1 MTRPT
6 RQPPRQASF
15 AALALCACCA
25 IALGLP
31 ATADAR
37 ASKSATTL
45 RVMLNPAAAPRGTL
59 PDAVR
64 DRLSTLAGAP
74 VALVGTTRTGALEL
88 AVGGP
93 RDDARLEAMA
103 SRLRSDRTVLWVEAG
118 AQRTVAPK
126 SANAAAANRVAGR
139 KLLVRLADGV
149 DPTAVAPRLAQIA
162 GVPVT
167 IERAIGNVQVVALA
181 QTTTVAALDA
191 IARKLE
197 QDPSVRY
204 ADAVRRARPAAAPN
218 DPLYAQQWSLPAIGA
233 EAAWAQGA
241 GSPDVTVAVIDTG
254 ILPHPDLAGR
264 LLPGYDFI
272 SDAGN
277 ARDGD
282 GRDSNPRDEGDWLDD
297 GDCGGFPSTPSFFHG
312 LFVAGQIAANT
323 NNGEGIAG
331 LDRAAKILPVRVLG
345 RCGGTFEDV
354 LEGMLWASGVP
365 IGGVPPNPN
374 PAKVINMSLGG
385 FGSCAAA
392 IQEAVDEA
400 LAQGTV
406 VVVSAGNESDDAMN
420 YAPGNCSGVINVGA
434 LSRGGDRASYSN
446 WGRRVD
452 VSAPGGD
459 IDADGQVLSTHYTGS
474 TTPGEPTYELAI
486 GTSFAAP
493 LVSGTLSQM
502 LARNPNLTPG
512 QALSIVQGTSRDF
525 PAGSPCAVGGFC
537 GIGMLDAGLAV
548 QSTIPASANPPPGTS
563 AVVEYYD
570 TTLDHYLITSD
581 PFEIA
586 SLDADWLRWRRTGHV
601 FYAWTEPAYA
611 PADVFPQPVC
621 RFYAGPAQQID
632 SHWFSAD
639 PVECNTVLA
648 QSPGWQLQT
657 SAAFFVE
664 MPDFAGQCRAGTL
677 PVYRFFNN
685 RRDANQRHTVD
696 LSVKRAMIN
705 RAWVPDGKGANGA
718 AFCSP
723 Y

>member
-1 MTRPT
+1 MNRPT
-6 RQPPRQASF
+6 RQPLRHF
-15 AALALCACCA
+15 AALALPAVLA
-25 IALGLP
+25 VTLGLP
-31 ATADAR
+31 DAAQAR
-37 ASKSATTL
+37 PAKSVPTL

-59 PDAVR
+59 PEAAR
-64 DRLSTLAGAP
+64 ERLAALAGAP
-74 VALVGTTRTGALEL
+74 VALIGTTRTGALEL
-88 AVGGP
+88 AVAGP
-93 RDDARLEAMA
+93 RDAAALDTLAKRL
-103 SRLRSDRTVLWVEAG
+103 SGDRLVLWAEPG
-118 AQRTVAPK
+118 AARTVAPK
-126 SANAAAANRVAGR
+126 AGAAAADEHATGR
-139 KLLVRLADGV
+139 KLLVRLADGA
-149 DPTAVAPRLAQIA
+149 DPGTVAPRLAELA

-197 QDPSVRY
+197 RDPSVRY
-204 ADAVRRARPAAAPN
+204 ADAVRRVRPAAAPN
-218 DPLYAQQWSLPAIGA
+218 DPLYAQQWSLANVGA
-233 EAAWAQGA
+233 EVAWAQGF
-241 GSPDVTVAVIDTG
+241 GSPDVTVAVVDTG

-272 SDAGN
+272 GDADS

-282 GRDSNPRDEGDWLDD
+282 ARDGNPRDEGDWLDS

-323 NNGEGIAG
+323 DNGEGMAG
-331 LDRAAKILPVRVLG
+331 LDRAARILPVRVLG
-345 RCGGTFEDV
+345 KCGGTFEDV

-385 FGSCAAA
+385 YGSCAAA

-400 LAQGTV
+400 LAQGTL

-420 YAPGNCSGVINVGA
+420 YAPGNCSGVVNVGA
-434 LSRGGDRASYSN
+434 LSRSGDRAGYSN

-452 VSAPGGD
+452 LSAPGGD
-459 IDADGQVLSTHYTGS
+459 VDDDGQILSTHYTGS
-474 TTPGEPTYELAI
+474 TTPGSPTYERAI

-493 LVSGTLSQM
+493 LVSGTLSLM

-512 QALSIVQGTSRDF
+512 QALSILQGTARDF
-525 PAGSPCAVGGFC
+525 PAGSPCAIGGFC
-537 GIGMLDAGLAV
+537 GTGMLDAGFAV
-548 QSTIPASANPPPGTS
+548 QATIPASANPPFGAS
-563 AVVEYYD
+563 AVVEFYD
-570 TTLDHYLITSD
+570 TTLDHYLVTAD
-581 PFEIA
+581 TFEMA
-586 SLDADWLRWRRTGHV
+586 SLDADPARWRRTGHV
-601 FYAWTEPAYA
+601 FYAWIDASYA
-611 PADVFPQPVC
+611 PPGVFPQPVC
-621 RFYAGPAQQID
+621 RFYDGPAQQID

-639 PVECNTVLA
+639 PFECSTVLS
-648 QSPGWQLQT
+648 QSPGWQLQS
-657 SAAFFVE
+657 SAAFWVE

-685 RRDANQRHTVD
+685 RRDANQRHTID

-718 AFCSP
+718 AFCAP

>member
-1 MTRPT
+1 MNRL
-6 RQPPRQASF
+6 PRHSVRHAAL
-15 AALALCACCA
+15 AALALPVCCA

-31 ATADAR
+31 SAVEA
-37 ASKSATTL
+37 KSTKAMPTL

-59 PDAVR
+59 SEGAR
-64 DRLSTLAGAP
+64 ARLTTLAGAP

-88 AVGGP
+88 AVAGP
-93 RDDARLEAMA
+93 RDVAALDAMAARLRGD
-103 SRLRSDRTVLWVEAG
+103 RLVLWAEAG
-118 AQRTVAPK
+118 APRTVQPK
-126 SANAAAANRVAGR
+126 SSKAAERETGR
-139 KLLVRLADGV
+139 KLLVRLADGA
-149 DPTAVAPRLAQIA
+149 DPVAVAPRIAAIA

-167 IERAIGNVQVVALA
+167 IERAIGPVHVVALA
-181 QTTTVAALDA
+181 QTTTVGALEA
-191 IARKLE
+191 IARKFE
-197 QDPSVRY
+197 QDPAVRY
-204 ADAVRRARPAAAPN
+204 ADAVRRVRPAAAPN
-218 DPLYAQQWSLPAIGA
+218 DPLYAQQWSLTNVGA
-233 EAAWAQGA
+233 EAAWAQGP
-241 GSPDVTVAVIDTG
+241 GSPDVTVAVVDTG

-272 SDAGN
+272 GDADS

-282 GRDSNPRDEGDWLDD
+282 ARDPNPRDEGDWLDD

-312 LFVAGQIAANT
+312 LFVAGQIAANAD
-323 NNGEGIAG
+323 NGEGIAG
-331 LDRAAKILPVRVLG
+331 LDPSARILPVRVLG
-345 RCGGTFEDV
+345 KCGGTFEDV

-374 PAKVINMSLGG
+374 PAKVINLSLGG
-385 FGSCAAA
+385 YGTCAAA

-406 VVVSAGNESDDAMN
+406 IVASAGNESDDAMN

-434 LSRGGDRASYSN
+434 LSRGGDRAGYSN

-459 IDADGQVLSTHYTGS
+459 IDDDGQILSTHYTGS
-474 TTPGEPTYELAI
+474 NSPGEPTYERGI

-493 LVSGTLSQM
+493 LVSGTLSLM

-512 QALSIVQGTSRDF
+512 QALSILQGTSRDF
-525 PAGSPCAVGGFC
+525 PAGSPCAIGAFC
-537 GIGMLDAGLAV
+537 GTGMLDAGLAV
-548 QSTIPASANPPPGTS
+548 QTTIPASANPPAGTA
-563 AVVEYYD
+563 AVVEFYD
-570 TTLDHYLITSD
+570 ATLDHYFVTAD
-581 PFEIA
+581 PFEMA
-586 SLDADWLRWRRTGHV
+586 TLDANTMRWRRTGHV
-601 FYAWTEPAYA
+601 FYAWSDPTQA
-611 PADVFPQPVC
+611 PPDVLFPQPVC

-632 SHWFSAD
+632 SYWFSAD
-639 PVECNTVLA
+639 PVECGSVPVL
-648 QSPGWQLQT
+648 SPGWALQT
-657 SAAFFVE
+657 SAAFWVE